1 MHSDNTPKPL
11 SIEEL
16 KTFLKRHSMKITPQR
31 VAVHNAMLALGHASA
46 DMVAEHITNEGTA
59 KVTVASVY
67 NILTTMADIGVYRH
81 RMSANCK
88 MYFDVNTFMHIH
100 LYDTVSN
107 TFRDI
112 FDDELIE
119 TVTEKL
125 RRRKFKGYNVEG
137 FDIQILC
144 HPSRRGRKQQ
154 H

>member
-81 RMSANCK
+81 RMSAN
-88 MYFDVNTFMHIH
+88 
-100 LYDTVSN
+100 
-107 TFRDI
+107 
-112 FDDELIE
+112 
-119 TVTEKL
+119 
-125 RRRKFKGYNVEG
+125 
-137 FDIQILC
+137 
-144 HPSRRGRKQQ
+144 
-154 H
+154 